1 MKKDDFSAK
10 IQEIGT
16 CEDDAQRR
24 TLLAELS
31 NDVGA
36 DYDSFAAANQTADR
50 LQKENK
56 ELQAANLRLFKMI
69 GNDDGA
75 QGPEPDAPKPREK
88 EALNFK
94 DLFDDKGN
102 LK

>member
-1 MKKDDFSAK
+1 MKKDDFLAK

-31 NDVGA
+31 NDAGA
-36 DYDSFAAANQTADR
+36 DYDSFATAQQTAEQLKND
-50 LQKENK
+50 NK

-75 QGPEPDAPKPREK
+75 QDPEPAAPKPKEK
-88 EALNFK
+88 ETLDFK
-94 DLFDDKGN
+94 NLFDDKGN

>member
-1 MKKDDFSAK
+1 MKKDEFLAK

-31 NDVGA
+31 NDAGA
-36 DYDSFAAANQTADR
+36 DYDSFVAANQTADK
-50 LQKENK
+50 LQKDNK

-75 QGPEPDAPKPREK
+75 QDQETAAPKPKEK
-88 EALNFK
+88 EALSFE